1 MPRPVPLASLRT
13 EVHRFIGVVDR
24 FGSCPTKVD
33 QAQTVCLRN
42 MRLADSGQPLELD
55 HWWFQLREVWTQ
67 AGIRVGDTVLITAKV
82 QQATKGRHDPHQHH
96 LGNPRR
102 QVVGFA
108 STPRSVVVLRR
119 RQGYRHD
126 LVTLEEAL
134 AQRDTHLSEALQEKE
149 RLSLHYTSLLKR
161 QQELQQELQQ
171 MQITC
176 SQLEQQLTDNQLL
189 RQFQLRQLGRR
200 LVVTA
205 ALTFSVGGLG
215 AAGLMAALQRSGP
228 ASPQQA
234 ALVSEPPAR

>member
-1 MPRPVPLASLRT
+1 MTRPVPLASLRT
-13 EVHRFIGVVDR
+13 EVHRFTGVVDR
-24 FGSCPTKVD
+24 FGSCPTKHD

-42 MRLADSGQPLELD
+42 LRQADNGQPLEPE

-67 AGIRVGDTVLITAKV
+67 AGIRVGDTVLFTAKV

-126 LVTLEEAL
+126 LVTLEKAL

-149 RLSLHYTSLLKR
+149 QLSLHYTSLLER
-161 QQELQQELQQ
+161 QQELEQELHQRQ
-171 MQITC
+171 DAC
-176 SQLEQQLTDNQLL
+176 NRLEQQYAESQQQRLL
-189 RQFQLRQLGRR
+189 QRRQLRRR
-200 LVVTA
+200 LIVTA
-205 ALTFSVGGLG
+205 ALTFSVGGLSG
-215 AAGLMAALQRSGP
+215 AGLMAALQRSGP
-228 ASPQQA
+228 VSPQQA
-234 ALVSEPPAR
+234 SQVAEPPAR

>member
-1 MPRPVPLASLRT
+1 MTRPVPLASLRT
-13 EVHRFIGVVDR
+13 EVHRFTGVVDR
-24 FGSCPTKVD
+24 FGSCPTKHD
-33 QAQTVCLRN
+33 QAQTVCLRIL
-42 MRLADSGQPLELD
+42 RQADNGQPLEPD

-67 AGIRVGDTVLITAKV
+67 AGIRVSDTVLFTAKV

-126 LVTLEEAL
+126 LVTLEKAL
-134 AQRDTHLSEALQEKE
+134 AQRDTHLSEAIQEKMQ
-149 RLSLHYTSLLKR
+149 LSLHYDSLLEHEQGLK
-161 QQELQQELQQ
+161 QELADSQQQRLLQ
-171 MQITC
+171 
-176 SQLEQQLTDNQLL
+176 
-189 RQFQLRQLGRR
+189 RRQLGRR

-215 AAGLMAALQRSGP
+215 GAGLMAALQRSGP
-228 ASPQQA
+228 ASPHQA
-234 ALVSEPPAR
+234 ALVSEPPAP

>member
-1 MPRPVPLASLRT
+1 MTRPVPLASLRT
-13 EVHRFIGVVDR
+13 EVHRFTGVVDR
-24 FGSCPTKVD
+24 FGSCPTKDD

-42 MRLADSGQPLELD
+42 LRQADNGQPLEPD

-67 AGIRVGDTVLITAKV
+67 AGIRVGDTVLFTAKV
-82 QQATKGRHDPHQHH
+82 QQATKGRHDPHQHY

-119 RQGYRHD
+119 RQGYRHQLD
-126 LVTLEEAL
+126 TLEKAL

-149 RLSLHYTSLLKR
+149 QLSLHYASLLEQKLGLE
-161 QQELQQELQQ
+161 QELQQGQA
-171 MQITC
+171 TC
-176 SQLEQQLTDNQLL
+176 GQLEQQLADSQRQRLL
-189 RQFQLRQLGRR
+189 QRRQLGRR

-215 AAGLMAALQRSGP
+215 GAGLMAALQRSGP

-234 ALVSEPPAR
+234 ALVSDPPER